1 MTKILLP
8 YELVRKATNED
19 AEAIS
24 NAHSVYGI
32 LLVRLSSTLDRITV
46 EYDASRLSEKDVE
59 SWLVRLGVPIR
70 REASAVL

>member
-1 MTKILLP
+1 MTKILLQ
-8 YELVRKATNED
+8 YELMRKATDED

-24 NAHSVYGI
+24 KAHSVYGI

-70 REASAVL
+70 REALAFL